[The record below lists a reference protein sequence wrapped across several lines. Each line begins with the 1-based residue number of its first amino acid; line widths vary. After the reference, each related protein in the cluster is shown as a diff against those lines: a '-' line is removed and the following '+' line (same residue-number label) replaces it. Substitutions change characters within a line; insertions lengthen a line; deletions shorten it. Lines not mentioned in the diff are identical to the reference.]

1 MSLAKQISGLQC
13 SATPE
18 AVLYDSQASRTQTS
32 SDDPAE
38 VNAPSSSCKV
48 QLERGISAA
57 ARQYAL
63 RQLAHRAA
71 IPHELLNSWKVEVNN
86 DATVLTL
93 GRDARIRFRHAPAT
107 FWHDLINWDYHVMR
121 AAWPYPPV
129 GPLSVLVPN
138 FIVPFVDRPYAGPL
152 FVRTS
157 GDTWECPIDL
167 LASMLLTLSRFE
179 ELQSDERDM
188 HGRFLAAQSVAL
200 RHNFLH
206 RPIVDEYGLAL
217 QQVIELL
224 LPAWRPPERKLRVK
238 LSHDV
243 DEVGIPLDLTNSLGH
258 TVKRHKPFATL
269 RDLLGPA
276 LGLRPSLL
284 EAVFRIT
291 ELSKNHGLASAL
303 YWKHS
308 PKSAW
313 DSGYDLSMKH
323 VHKVVSCLKNE
334 GVELGVHPSYYTFN
348 DLHRLGDEVEQICEV
363 FDESRVGGRQHFLR
377 WHPRTWHDWEQ
388 CGLAYDST
396 VGFSDHIGFRAG
408 TCVPYRPWSLE
419 LDREIDL
426 LEIPLLAMD
435 VTLAY
440 YMDLAPEESVELL
453 LQCAQR
459 CEIVGG
465 VFTLLWHNRSLLD
478 PNYGQAYQTVLDALE
493 FTPAFDWKKALSSG
507 QC

>member
-1 MSLAKQISGLQC
+1 MPQVVLCGSHGLR
-13 SATPE
+13 PE
-18 AVLYDSQASRTQTS
+18 VP

-38 VNAPSSSCKV
+38 ANAPPSKV
-48 QLERGISAA
+48 QLEHGISPA
-57 ARQYAL
+57 ARLYAL
-63 RQLAHRAA
+63 QQLAHRAA

-107 FWHDLINWDYHVMR
+107 FWHELVKWDYHVMR

-129 GPLSVLVPN
+129 SPLSALVPN
-138 FIVPFVDRPYAGPL
+138 FIVPFVDRPYAAPL

-167 LASMLLTLSRFE
+167 LASILLTLSRFE

-200 RHNFLH
+200 KHNFLH
-206 RPIVDEYGLAL
+206 RPIVDEYGLAF

-224 LPAWRPPERKLRVK
+224 LPGWRPPERKLRVK

-243 DEVGIPLDLTNSLGH
+243 DEIGFPLDLTNSLGH
-258 TVKRHKPFATL
+258 TAKRHKPFATL
-269 RDLLGPA
+269 RDLLGPVF
-276 LGLRPSLL
+276 GLRPSLL
-284 EAVFRIT
+284 EAVCQIT
-291 ELSKNHGLASAL
+291 ELSKDHGLTSAL
-303 YWKHS
+303 YWKNS
-308 PKSAW
+308 PKSDW
-313 DSGYDLSMKH
+313 DSGYNLSMKH
-323 VHKVVSCLKNE
+323 VREVVSRLKNE

-348 DLHRLGDEVEQICEV
+348 NLHRLGDEVEHICEV
-363 FDESRVGGRQHFLR
+363 IGEDRVGGRQHFLR
-377 WHPRTWHDWEQ
+377 WHPRTWHDWEE

-419 LDREIDL
+419 LNREIDL

-435 VTLAY
+435 VTLTY
-440 YMDLAPEESVELL
+440 YMRLAPEESVALL
-453 LQCAQR
+453 LQCAER
-459 CEIVGG
+459 CKCVGG
-465 VFTLLWHNRSLLD
+465 VFTLLWHNHSLLD
-478 PNYGQAYQTVLDALE
+478 PNYGRTYERVLEALQ
-493 FTPAFDWKKALSSG
+493 FTPAFDWKQDLSGG
-507 QC
+507 QR

>member
-1 MSLAKQISGLQC
+1 MSLLRQISDFAQV
-13 SATPE
+13 AIPP
-18 AVLYDSQASRTQTS
+18 VPLYDSQTSAPVTSGFAEEKSVPSPRVELQRGFSVDSRLYAFRQLLLRAAVPQELLKS
-32 SDDPAE
+32 WKME
-38 VNAPSSSCKV
+38 VND
-48 QLERGISAA
+48 
-57 ARQYAL
+57 
-63 RQLAHRAA
+63 
-71 IPHELLNSWKVEVNN
+71 

-107 FWHDLINWDYHVMR
+107 FWRDLVNWDYHVMR

-157 GDTWECPIDL
+157 DDSWECPIDL

-179 ELQSDERDM
+179 ELQSDARHT

-224 LPAWRPPERKLRVK
+224 LPGWRPPERRLRVK

-243 DEVGIPLDLTNSLGH
+243 DEIGIPLNLTNSLGH

-276 LGLRPSLL
+276 FGLRPSLL
-284 EAVFRIT
+284 EAVFQIT
-291 ELSKNHGLASAL
+291 ELSKYYRLSSAV
-303 YWKHS
+303 YWKNS
-308 PKSAW
+308 PKSDW
-313 DSGYDLSMKH
+313 DSGYDLSPKH
-323 VHKVVSCLKNE
+323 VHEVISHLKNE

-348 DLHRLGDEVEQICEV
+348 DLHRLGDEVEHICDV
-363 FDESRVGGRQHFLR
+363 IGDSRIGGRQHFLR
-377 WHPRTWHDWEQ
+377 WHPRTWHDWEK

-419 LDREIDL
+419 LNREIDL

-440 YMDLAPEESVELL
+440 YMRLAPEDSVALL
-453 LQCAQR
+453 LHCAQR
-459 CEIVGG
+459 CKIVGG

-478 PNYGQAYQTVLDALE
+478 PNYGRAYQTVLEALAS
-493 FTPAFDWKKALSSG
+493 TPAFDWKQALSSG
-507 QC
+507 RC

>member
-1 MSLAKQISGLQC
+1 MPHVALLA
-13 SATPE
+13 
-18 AVLYDSQASRTQTS
+18 SQALRPQVS
-32 SDDPAE
+32 SHDPANA
-38 VNAPSSSCKV
+38 NAPSSSFKV

-57 ARQYAL
+57 ARLYAL

-107 FWHDLINWDYHVMR
+107 FWHDLVNGNYHVVR
-121 AAWPYPPV
+121 AAWPYTPV
-129 GPLSVLVPN
+129 SPLSVLVPN

-179 ELQSDERDM
+179 ELRSGERDM
-188 HGRFLAAQSVAL
+188 HGRFCAAQSVAL
-200 RHNFLH
+200 KHNFLH

-224 LPAWRPPERKLRVK
+224 LPGWRPPERMLRVK

-291 ELSKNHGLASAL
+291 ELSKDHGLTTAL
-303 YWKHS
+303 YWKNS
-308 PKSAW
+308 PKSDW
-313 DSGYDLSMKH
+313 DSGYDLSLKR
-323 VHKVVSCLKNE
+323 VHEVVSHLKNE
-334 GVELGVHPSYYTFN
+334 GVELGVHPSYYTFDN
-348 DLHRLGDEVEQICEV
+348 LQRLGDEVEHICEV

-377 WHPRTWHDWEQ
+377 WHPRTWHDWEK

-419 LDREIDL
+419 LNREIDL

-440 YMDLAPEESVELL
+440 YMHLAPEESAELL
-453 LQCAQR
+453 LQCAER
-459 CEIVGG
+459 CKIVGG

-478 PNYGQAYQTVLDALE
+478 PIYGRAYQTVLNALE
-493 FTPAFDWKKALSSG
+493 FTSAFDWKQALRSG

>member
-1 MSLAKQISGLQC
+1 MSLAKQISGLEG
-13 SATPE
+13 SATPQE
-18 AVLYDSQASRTQTS
+18 ALYDSHALRLQVPPVDLAEANSPCS
-32 SDDPAE
+32 SF
-38 VNAPSSSCKV
+38 KI
-48 QLERGISAA
+48 QLERGISPA
-57 ARQYAL
+57 ARLYAL

-71 IPHELLNSWKVEVNN
+71 IPHELFKSWRVEVDN

-93 GRDARIRFRHAPAT
+93 SRDARIRFRNAPAT
-107 FWHDLINWDYHVMR
+107 FWHDLGNGDYHVMR
-121 AAWPYPPV
+121 TAWPYPQM
-129 GPLSVLVPN
+129 GPLSILVPN
-138 FIVPFVDRPYAGPL
+138 FIVPFMDRPYAGPL
-152 FVRTS
+152 FVKNS
-157 GDTWECPIDL
+157 GNTWECPIDL
-167 LASMLLTLSRFE
+167 LASMFLTLSRFE

-217 QQVIELL
+217 QQVIESL
-224 LPAWRPPERKLRVK
+224 LPGWRPPERELRVK

-243 DEVGIPLDLTNSLGH
+243 DEIGVPLDLIYSLGH

-276 LGLRPSLL
+276 FGFRPSLL
-284 EAVFRIT
+284 EAIYRIT
-291 ELSKNHGLASAL
+291 ELSKGHGLASAL
-303 YWKHS
+303 YWKNS
-308 PKSAW
+308 PKSEW

-323 VHKVVSCLKNE
+323 VHEFVSRLKNE

-348 DLHRLGDEVEQICEV
+348 NLPRLGDEVEHICEV
-363 FDESRVGGRQHFLR
+363 IDDRRVGGRQHFLR
-377 WHPRTWHDWEQ
+377 WHPRTWHDWEK

-419 LDREIDL
+419 LNREIDL

-440 YMDLAPEESVELL
+440 YMCLTPEESVALL
-453 LQCAQR
+453 LQCAHR
-459 CEIVGG
+459 CKIVGG

-478 PNYGQAYQTVLDALE
+478 PNYGRAYQTVLDALK
-493 FTPAFDWKKALSSG
+493 FTPAFDWKQALSSG

>member
-1 MSLAKQISGLQC
+1 MSLAKQISGLEC
-13 SATPE
+13 SAMPE
-18 AVLYDSQASRTQTS
+18 VVLYGSQALRPQAP

-38 VNAPSSSCKV
+38 VNAPSSSFKV
-48 QLERGISAA
+48 QLERGISPA
-57 ARQYAL
+57 ARLYAL

-71 IPHELLNSWKVEVNN
+71 IPHELLNLWKVEVKD

-107 FWHDLINWDYHVMR
+107 FWHDLVNGNYHVVP
-121 AAWPYPPV
+121 AAWPHPPV
-129 GPLSVLVPN
+129 GPLSALVPD

-152 FVRTS
+152 FVRA
-157 GDTWECPIDL
+157 GEDAWECPIDL
-167 LASMLLTLSRFE
+167 LASMVLTLSRFE

-200 RHNFLH
+200 KHNFLH

-217 QQVIELL
+217 QQVIELF
-224 LPAWRPPERKLRVK
+224 LPGWRPPERKLRVK

-269 RDLLGPA
+269 RDLLSPA

-291 ELSKNHGLASAL
+291 ELSKHHGLASAL
-303 YWKHS
+303 YWKNS
-308 PKSAW
+308 PKSEW
-313 DSGYDLSMKH
+313 DSGYDLSTKH
-323 VHKVVSCLKNE
+323 VLEVVSRLKNE

-348 DLHRLGDEVEQICEV
+348 DLHRLGDEVEHICEV

-377 WHPRTWHDWEQ
+377 WHPRTWHDWEK

-419 LDREIDL
+419 LNREIDL

-440 YMDLAPEESVELL
+440 YMHLAPEESVALL
-453 LQCAQR
+453 LQCAER
-459 CEIVGG
+459 CKIVGG

-478 PNYGQAYQTVLDALE
+478 PNYGRAYQTVLEALK
-493 FTPAFDWKKALSSG
+493 FTPAFDWKQALRSA

>member
-1 MSLAKQISGLQC
+1 MSLGKQISGLER
-13 SATPE
+13 SAMPE
-18 AVLYDSQASRTQTS
+18 VASYGSHALRLQLPPA
-32 SDDPAE
+32 DPAE
-38 VNAPSSSCKV
+38 ATSPSSSFKV
-48 QLERGISAA
+48 HLERGVSPA
-57 ARQYAL
+57 ARLYAL

-107 FWHDLINWDYHVMR
+107 FWHDLVNGDYHVMHT
-121 AAWPYPPV
+121 AWPYPQV
-129 GPLSVLVPN
+129 SPLSVLVPN

-179 ELQSDERDM
+179 ELQSDERDF

-224 LPAWRPPERKLRVK
+224 LPGWRPPERKLRVK

-291 ELSKNHGLASAL
+291 ELSKDHGLASAL
-303 YWKHS
+303 YWKNS
-308 PKSAW
+308 PKSEW
-313 DSGYDLSMKH
+313 DSGYDLSMKR
-323 VHKVVSCLKNE
+323 VHEVVSRMKNE

-348 DLHRLGDEVEQICEV
+348 DPHRLDDEVEHICEV
-363 FDESRVGGRQHFLR
+363 IGESMVGGRQHFLR
-377 WHPRTWHDWEQ
+377 WHPRTWHDWEK

-459 CEIVGG
+459 CKIVGG

-493 FTPAFDWKKALSSG
+493 FTPAFDWKQALSSG

>member
-1 MSLAKQISGLQC
+1 MSLSKQISAVEC
-13 SATPE
+13 CMTPQ
-18 AVLYDSQASRTQTS
+18 VSLYGSQAPS
-32 SDDPAE
+32 AE
-38 VNAPSSSCKV
+38 VSFDQSTILPSSKV
-48 QLERGISAA
+48 RLEWGLSPA
-57 ARQYAL
+57 ARVYAF

-71 IPHELLNSWKVEVNN
+71 IPQELLNSWKVEVTD
-86 DATVLTL
+86 DATVVTL
-93 GRDARIRFRHAPAT
+93 GCDAKIIFRHAPAT
-107 FWHDLINWDYHVMR
+107 FWHDLVNGSYQGAR
-121 AAWPYPPV
+121 AAWPYQPV
-129 GPLSVLVPN
+129 RSYSDLVPDLV
-138 FIVPFVDRPYAGPL
+138 VPFVDRPYARPL
-152 FVRTS
+152 FIKITNNS
-157 GDTWECPIDL
+157 WECPIDL
-167 LASMLLTLSRFE
+167 LGSTLLTLSRFE

-217 QQVIELL
+217 QQVIELR
-224 LPAWRPPERKLRVK
+224 LPGWRPPERELRVK

-243 DEVGIPLDLTNSLGH
+243 DETGVPLDLIYSLGH
-258 TVKRHKPFATL
+258 TVKRHKPFATV

-276 LGLRPSLL
+276 FGFRPSLL
-284 EAVFRIT
+284 EAICRIT
-291 ELSKNHGLASAL
+291 ELSKGHGLASAL
-303 YWKHS
+303 YWKNS
-308 PKSAW
+308 PKSEW
-313 DSGYDLSMKH
+313 DSGYDLSMKR
-323 VHKVVSCLKNE
+323 VHEVVSRMKNE

-348 DLHRLGDEVEQICEV
+348 DPHRLDDEVEHICEV
-363 FDESRVGGRQHFLR
+363 IGESMVGGRQHFLR
-377 WHPRTWHDWEQ
+377 WHPRTWHDWEK

-459 CEIVGG
+459 CKIVGG

-478 PNYGQAYQTVLDALE
+478 PNYGQAYQTVLEALK
-493 FTPAFDWKKALSSG
+493 FTPAFDWKQALSSG

>member
-1 MSLAKQISGLQC
+1 MPHVALLGSHALRPQVSYGDA
-13 SATPE
+13 AE
-18 AVLYDSQASRTQTS
+18 ANS
-32 SDDPAE
+32 
-38 VNAPSSSCKV
+38 PSSKV
-48 QLERGISAA
+48 QLGRGISRA
-57 ARQYAL
+57 ARLYAL

-71 IPHELLNSWKVEVNN
+71 IPHELLNSWKVEVKD

-107 FWHDLINWDYHVMR
+107 FWPELVNGNYHVVP

-129 GPLSVLVPN
+129 SRLSALVPD

-152 FVRTS
+152 FVRT
-157 GDTWECPIDL
+157 GEDAWECPIDL

-200 RHNFLH
+200 KHNFLH

-224 LPAWRPPERKLRVK
+224 LPGWRPPERKLRVK

-258 TVKRHKPFATL
+258 TMKRHKPFATL

-276 LGLRPSLL
+276 FGLRPSLL
-284 EAVFRIT
+284 EAVFRIA
-291 ELSKNHGLASAL
+291 ELSKGHGLASAL
-303 YWKHS
+303 YWKNS
-308 PKSAW
+308 PKSEW
-313 DSGYDLSMKH
+313 DSGYDLSMKD
-323 VHKVVSCLKNE
+323 VHEVVSHLKNE
-334 GVELGVHPSYYTFN
+334 GVELGVHPSYYTFDN
-348 DLHRLGDEVEQICEV
+348 LQRLGDEVEHICEV

-377 WHPRTWHDWEQ
+377 WHPRTWHDWEK

-419 LDREIDL
+419 LNREIDL

-440 YMDLAPEESVELL
+440 YMHLAPEESVELL
-453 LQCAQR
+453 LQCAER
-459 CEIVGG
+459 CKIVGG

-478 PNYGQAYQTVLDALE
+478 PNYGRAYQTVLNALE
-493 FTPAFDWKKALSSG
+493 FTPAFDWKQALRSG

>member
-1 MSLAKQISGLQC
+1 MSLGKQISGLER
-13 SATPE
+13 SAMPE
-18 AVLYDSQASRTQTS
+18 VASYGSHALRLQLPPA
-32 SDDPAE
+32 DPAE
-38 VNAPSSSCKV
+38 ATSPSSSFKV
-48 QLERGISAA
+48 HLERGVSPA
-57 ARQYAL
+57 ARLYAL

-107 FWHDLINWDYHVMR
+107 FWHDLVNGDYHVMR
-121 AAWPYPPV
+121 TAWPYPQV
-129 GPLSVLVPN
+129 SPLSVLVPN

-157 GDTWECPIDL
+157 EDSWECPIDL
-167 LASMLLTLSRFE
+167 IASMLLTLSRFE

-224 LPAWRPPERKLRVK
+224 LPGWRPPERKLRVK

-291 ELSKNHGLASAL
+291 ELSKDHGLASAL
-303 YWKHS
+303 YWKNS
-308 PKSAW
+308 PKSEW
-313 DSGYDLSMKH
+313 DSGYDLSLKH
-323 VHKVVSCLKNE
+323 VHKVVSHLKNE
-334 GVELGVHPSYYTFN
+334 GVELGVHPSYYTFDN
-348 DLHRLGDEVEQICEV
+348 LQRLGDEVEQICEV
-363 FDESRVGGRQHFLR
+363 FDESKVGGRQHFLR
-377 WHPRTWHDWEQ
+377 WHPRTWHDWEE

-419 LDREIDL
+419 LNREIDL

-440 YMDLAPEESVELL
+440 YMRSAPEESVALL
-453 LQCAQR
+453 FECAER
-459 CEIVGG
+459 CKMVGG

-478 PNYGQAYQTVLDALE
+478 PNYGHAYQTVLSALK
-493 FTPAFDWKKALSSG
+493 FSPAFDWKQALSSG

>member
-1 MSLAKQISGLQC
+1 MSLAKQISGVQC

-18 AVLYDSQASRTQTS
+18 VVLYDSQALRTQTS
-32 SDDPAE
+32 SADPAE
-38 VNAPSSSCKV
+38 ATAPSKV
-48 QLERGISAA
+48 HLERGVSPA
-57 ARQYAL
+57 ARLYAL

-107 FWHDLINWDYHVMR
+107 FWHDLVNGDYHVMHT
-121 AAWPYPPV
+121 AWPYPQV
-129 GPLSVLVPN
+129 SPLSVLVPN

-188 HGRFLAAQSVAL
+188 HGRFLATQSVAL
-200 RHNFLH
+200 KHKFLH

-217 QQVIELL
+217 QQVMQVL
-224 LPAWRPPERKLRVK
+224 LPGWRPPERKLHVM

-243 DEVGIPLDLTNSLGH
+243 DEVGFPRNITNSLGH
-258 TVKRHKPFATL
+258 TVKRHKPLATL

-276 LGLRPSLL
+276 FGLRPSLL
-284 EAVFRIT
+284 EAVLRIA
-291 ELSKNHGLASAL
+291 ELSSCHGMSSAL

-308 PKSAW
+308 PQSEW
-313 DSGYDLSMKH
+313 DSGYDLFMKP
-323 VHKVVSCLKNE
+323 VHEVVSGLKNE
-334 GVELGVHPSYYTFN
+334 GVELGVHPGYYTF
-348 DLHRLGDEVEQICEV
+348 DDPYRLGDEVQHIREV
-363 FDESRVGGRQHFLR
+363 IDERRVGGRQHFLR
-377 WHPRTWHDWEQ
+377 WHPRTWHHWETW
-388 CGLAYDST
+388 GLAYDST
-396 VGFSDHIGFRAG
+396 VGFSDRIGFRAG

-419 LDREIDL
+419 LNREIDL

-440 YMDLAPEESVELL
+440 YMRLAPQESVALL
-453 LQCAQR
+453 LQCAER
-459 CEIVGG
+459 CRIVGG

-478 PNYGQAYQTVLDALE
+478 PNYGHAYQTVLSALK
-493 FTPAFDWKKALSSG
+493 FAPAFDWKQALSNG